1 MPASKASP
9 RATEPSVEATERDRA
24 SSVQAAPTPA
34 EASPLPAG
42 PGPAVESPAITAPE
56 EATTAPP
63 LADESKGVPLWAMV
77 LAGVAA
83 LAAGAVIAFRRKRRD
98 TVEPAF
104 EPPILPEVAP
114 VRPTPV
120 PVVPTAVAAPLVL
133 DISVARMSASLVNA
147 TLSYRLS
154 LGTSAALSRIEVRGD
169 MISAHA
175 SRPAEEQL
183 GLGEAQV
190 LHRLPGLA
198 AGETIELGG
207 EVRLPLAAITP
218 IRHGSAVLFV
228 PLVRFEV
235 MALDGDRP
243 VKLRAAF
250 VVGLEEMAA
259 GERLQP
265 FRLDLGPRVYPK
277 VGRRELT
284 VPAFA

>member
-1 MPASKASP
+1 MPTA
-9 RATEPSVEATERDRA
+9 RV
-24 SSVQAAPTPA
+24 
-34 EASPLPAG
+34 
-42 PGPAVESPAITAPE
+42 PAVDSPSTTAPE
-56 EATTAPP
+56 EATAAPP
-63 LADESKGVPLWAMV
+63 LADESKGIPLWAMV
-77 LAGVAA
+77 LAGVAV
-83 LAAGAVIAFRRKRRD
+83 LAAGGVIAFRRKRSD
-98 TVEPAF
+98 SVEPAF

-114 VRPTPV
+114 TKRSPV
-120 PVVPTAVAAPLVL
+120 PVAPTAVVAPLVL
-133 DISVARMSASLVNA
+133 DISVVRMSASLVNA

-154 LGTSAALSRIEVRGD
+154 LGTNAALSRIEVRGD

-190 LHRLPGLA
+190 LHRLPGLSS
-198 AGETIELGG
+198 GEMIELGG

-218 IRHGSAVLFV
+218 IRHGGAVLFV

-235 MALDGDRP
+235 MALDGERH

-284 VPAFA
+284 VPTFA

>member
-1 MPASKASP
+1 MI
-9 RATEPSVEATERDRA
+9 
-24 SSVQAAPTPA
+24 AP
-34 EASPLPAG
+34 
-42 PGPAVESPAITAPE
+42 I
-56 EATTAPP
+56 
-63 LADESKGVPLWAMV
+63 
-77 LAGVAA
+77 
-83 LAAGAVIAFRRKRRD
+83 
-98 TVEPAF
+98 
-104 EPPILPEVAP
+104 
-114 VRPTPV
+114 
-120 PVVPTAVAAPLVL
+120 VL
-133 DISVARMSASLVNA
+133 DISVVRMSASLVHA

-154 LGTSAALSRIEVRGD
+154 LAARAALSGIEVRGD

-190 LHRLPGLA
+190 LHRLPWLA
-198 AGETIELGG
+198 ASETMELGG

-218 IRHGSAVLFV
+218 IRHGSAALFV

-235 MALDGDRP
+235 TAQDGDRS

-250 VVGLEEMAA
+250 VVGLEELSA